1 MKKYFG
7 ILVLLTFLTLF
18 GASCDNEGKKNNNRM
33 ENRPMEDMYR
43 TDTTIDSRSMKKDTL
58 DTMRRENPNSDM
70 LNNQ

>member
-1 MKKYFG
+1 
-7 ILVLLTFLTLF
+7 
-18 GASCDNEGKKNNNRM
+18 
-33 ENRPMEDMYR
+33 MEDMYR